1 MAYEVV
7 ESLTG
12 SVKHIRAGDSTTSLC
27 GVVSVW
33 VEPKRTLKICK
44 KCSELL
50 GDLAVESEN

>member
-12 SVKHIRAGDSTTSLC
+12 TVKHIRAGDSTTSLC
-27 GVVSVW
+27 GIAAMW
-33 VEPKRTLKICK
+33 AEPRSTLKICK

-50 GDLAVESEN
+50 GDLAVETEN